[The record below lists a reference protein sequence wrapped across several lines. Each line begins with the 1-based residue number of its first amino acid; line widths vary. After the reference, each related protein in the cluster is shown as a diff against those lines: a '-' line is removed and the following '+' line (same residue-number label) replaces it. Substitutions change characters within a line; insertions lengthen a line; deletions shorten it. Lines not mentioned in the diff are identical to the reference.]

1 MKTPVLTSKLDGLPA
16 TLDLFEAYDPA
27 PLSAAL
33 AAGKGRHVLTV
44 GSGGSA
50 IAAQYLARCRD
61 SLGLGPTTVQTP
73 MAAVLDLQDLAESD
87 VWIFSASADNAD
99 VVAAVRAAIDRHAAA
114 VHLVTRNPSGPAATI
129 PSPALQ
135 VHVTPVADEK
145 DGFLA
150 THSLLS
156 ASIALLMAADELC
169 GDPRGSQTLLDRL
182 ASRLAAMRA
191 PETRRQCFNQIEGLN
206 ANDTIILAHDPLISP
221 LAVLMETSLWEAALC
236 QIQATDIRNLAH
248 GRHTWLHHR
257 TDQTFLLGLTGLYS
271 RTSWEGV
278 TTELPPSLKRLTW
291 DYGDCG
297 RLENLFALIDGLGL
311 VEALGEAVGLDPG
324 RPGIGTFGRSMF
336 DNDALAQVGASLS
349 SAVRHK
355 RTAIARQDSGEA
367 AEPPLADVRRR
378 RLEGLASARFGGA
391 VFDYDGTL
399 VDTADR
405 CAPVNPA
412 IIAELTRLHGAGVRV
427 GIATGRGGSAGEEL
441 RKALPPNILPEVL
454 IGYYNGGHLRPAD
467 VDIVD
472 DAPVAD
478 PDLASVAQWLG
489 EHAELFCETF
499 KVGPL
504 QITVGMEALVRP
516 YRFPLDLRD
525 CRAVENG
532 AVRLA
537 VSGHSYDLVPAAS
550 CKRTVVRALSDQI
563 APGLQVLCF
572 GDSGGRFGND
582 YALLSGPYGISVGE
596 VCGSPGGCWSLFG
609 ARPVGPQALL
619 KALRALLPCPEG
631 GVRLDLSGLCLDFQ

>member
-1 MKTPVLTSKLDGLPA
+1 MKTPVLTTKLDGLPA
-16 TLDLFEAYDPA
+16 TLDLFAAYEPA

-33 AAGKGRHVLTV
+33 AAGRGRHSLAV

-61 SLGLGPTTVQTP
+61 TLGLGPTTVQTP
-73 MAAVLDLQDLAESD
+73 MTLVLDIQDLAGSD

-99 VVAAVRAAIDRHAAA
+99 VVAAVHAAIDRHAAA

-129 PSPALQ
+129 PGRALQ
-135 VHVTPVADEK
+135 VHATPVADQK

-156 ASIALLMAADELC
+156 AAIALLMAADGLC
-169 GDPRGSQTLLDRL
+169 GDPRGNRNLLDGL
-182 ASRLAAMRA
+182 ASRLTAMRA
-191 PETRRQCFNQIEGLN
+191 PETRRQCFNEIEGLK
-206 ANDTIILAHDPLISP
+206 ANDTLILAHDPLLSP

-236 QIQATDIRNLAH
+236 PVQTTDIRNLAH
-248 GRHTWLHHR
+248 GRHAWLHHR
-257 TDQTFLLGLTGLYS
+257 TDQTFLLGLTGLHS
-271 RTSWEGV
+271 RTSWKGV
-278 TTELPPSLKRLTW
+278 TTELPPNLKRLTW

-311 VEALGEAVGLDPG
+311 IEALGESVCLDPG
-324 RPGIGTFGRSMF
+324 KPGIGPFGRSIF
-336 DNDALAQVGASLS
+336 DDAALAQVAAGLS

-355 RTAIARQDSGEA
+355 RAAIARQDSGEA
-367 AEPPLADVRRR
+367 AEPALADVRRR
-378 RLEGLASARFGGA
+378 RLEALASARFGGA

-399 VDTADR
+399 VDTANR
-405 CAPVNPA
+405 CAPVDRA
-412 IIAELTRLHGAGVRV
+412 IVAELTRLQASGVRI

-441 RKALPPNILPEVL
+441 RKVLPPDMLPEVL
-454 IGYYNGGHLRPAD
+454 IGYYNGGHLRPAE

-472 DAPVAD
+472 DAPISN
-478 PDLASVAQWLG
+478 PHLATVAQWLG
-489 EHAELFCETF
+489 EHSELFCGTF
-499 KVGPL
+499 KPGPV
-504 QITVGMEALVRP
+504 QITVGMDALVRP
-516 YRFPLDLRD
+516 YQFPLDLRD
-525 CRAVENG
+525 CPPVENG

-572 GDSGGRFGND
+572 GDSGARFGND
-582 YALLSGPYGISVGE
+582 HALLSGPYGISVGE
-596 VCGSPGGCWSLFG
+596 VCGSADGCWSLFG

-631 GVRLDLSGLCLDFQ
+631 GVRLDLSGLCLDVQ